1 MSTTP
6 IIRIRYQV
14 GEAWKGVYKSDVEYG
29 LANVVQD
36 DEQLSVYR
44 SLKSGNVGH
53 PLTDM
58 EWWFCIIEMKSIKQ
72 LNDTIK
78 DDEDARVR
86 AEQDRAAAEGQRAQA
101 ETSRAAAERD
111 RAAAETGRSE
121 AEAQRVLD
129 EAQRAGNEESRNAA
143 ESTRVSNES
152 SRNSAETGRAG
163 AESNREAAES
173 NRAVAENNRAGAE
186 ADRVS
191 AEAARV
197 LAEAS
202 RVLAEQGRVS
212 AEDARVLAEA
222 GRVLAEER
230 REIAKAAMV
239 EATGRANA
247 ASEGAEKVNAS
258 LDGTVLYVKDRDGFV
273 NSVDTKGETGA
284 KGEKGDN
291 LDYST
296 MTDEEKAELSV
307 KVLQKVTDENILGPT
322 YDAENEAI
330 IYPISSKVNYDPTTA
345 TINLG

>member
-1 MSTTP
+1 MNE
-6 IIRIRYQV
+6 IELRYLI
-14 GEAWKGVYKSDVEYG
+14 GEAWKGPYYPNVEYG
-29 LANVVQD
+29 MANVVQD
-36 DEQLSVYR
+36 TAGLSVYR

-53 PLTDM
+53 ALSDGV
-58 EWWFCIIEMKSIKQ
+58 WWFCIIDLSSIKNESDRIAA
-72 LNDTIK
+72 LNEAIAR
-78 DDEDARVR
+78 DEALRVQAEEARAN
-86 AEQDRAAAEGQRAQA
+86 AEALRAQA
-101 ETSRAAAERD
+101 EEARVIAEDLRSGSEIVRKDKELERNRAEALRAQAEEARVLAESLRVQAENARIAAE
-111 RAAAETGRSE
+111 
-121 AEAQRVLD
+121 LL
-129 EAQRAGNEESRNAA
+129 
-143 ESTRVSNES
+143 
-152 SRNSAETGRAG
+152 
-163 AESNREAAES
+163 REQAES

-186 ADRVS
+186 DARVS

-222 GRVLAEER
+222 GRVLAEEQ

-284 KGEKGDN
+284 KGKKGDD